1 MTETEM
7 AARFDRLNEA
17 IAGMRSDMDRQFTE
31 AETRFERRFE
41 RIDTRLEHLDK
52 TAVTKADLF
61 QSVIVAQGVFYA
73 GALAMVVVLNAVGA
87 FG

>member
-7 AARFDRLNEA
+7 AARFDRLSEA
-17 IAGMRSDMDRQFTE
+17 IAGMRSDMD
-31 AETRFERRFE
+31 RRFE
-41 RIDTRLEHLDK
+41 RIDTRLEHLEK